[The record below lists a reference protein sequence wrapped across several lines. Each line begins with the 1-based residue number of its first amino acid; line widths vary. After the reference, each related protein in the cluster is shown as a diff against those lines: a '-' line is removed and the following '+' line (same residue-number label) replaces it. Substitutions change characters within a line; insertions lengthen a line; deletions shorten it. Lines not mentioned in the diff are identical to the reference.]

1 MVVTQ
6 DWKIKTGP
14 GSSLIGTTH
23 LVEEAPRG
31 VVLLAHGFRG
41 YKDYGF
47 IPVLAQR
54 LAEEG
59 FIAHRFNFSHSGM
72 DHGHGPFDV
81 DAFRKDTWNHQVE
94 DLLSVIRAI
103 NEGVL
108 EGHDDPLVLFGHS
121 RGGVACLLTAGRHA
135 DDLELRRLKGVITA
149 ASPADAC
156 RLDEGEHDAFL
167 RQGYMDVPS
176 SRTGQS
182 LRIDSAWLREQ
193 QADPEGH
200 DVVTQAGRVR
210 VPVGILHGLDDST
223 VDSEDAVY
231 LAEAVGERAVMRL
244 IDGGNHVFNTPN
256 PADMTAP
263 PSPALRKLLQDV
275 SDLVHRWCR

>member
-1 MVVTQ
+1 MAGTQ
-6 DWKIKTGP
+6 DWKIDTAS

-23 LVEEAPRG
+23 LVEDPPKG

-54 LAEEG
+54 LADEG
-59 FIAHRFNFSHSGM
+59 FLSHRFNFSHSGM
-72 DHGHGPFDV
+72 DHGHGHFNPDTFSG
-81 DAFRKDTWNHQVE
+81 DTWNHQVA
-94 DLLSVIRAI
+94 DLLSVIKAI
-103 NEGVL
+103 NEGRL
-108 EGHDDPLVLFGHS
+108 EGGGRPLMLFGHS
-121 RGGVACLLTAGRHA
+121 RGGVTCLLAAGRHS
-135 DDLELRRLKGVITA
+135 DDPSLSHLRGLVTAATPVDASRLKD
-149 ASPADAC
+149 SE
-156 RLDEGEHDAFL
+156 REAFL
-167 RQGYMDVPS
+167 RHGHIEVPS
-176 SRTGQS
+176 SRTGQT

-210 VPVGILHGLDDST
+210 VPVGIVHGLDDST

-231 LAEAVGERAVMRL
+231 LAEAVGERAIMRL

-256 PADMTAP
+256 PADLDSTPSAP
-263 PSPALRKLLQDV
+263 LQKLQQHV
-275 SDLVHRWCR
+275 VDLFNRWSR

>member
-1 MVVTQ
+1 MVVTR
-6 DWKIKTGP
+6 DWKIKTWGR

-23 LVEEAPRG
+23 LVGEAPREWCCWPTG
-31 VVLLAHGFRG
+31 SGDTRTTDSFPCSLSDWPRRG
-41 YKDYGF
+41 SSLIDS
-47 IPVLAQR
+47 IL
-54 LAEEG
+54 
-59 FIAHRFNFSHSGM
+59 SHSGM

-135 DDLELRRLKGVITA
+135 DDPELRRLKGVITA

-223 VDSEDAVY
+223 VGRGCRVS
-231 LAEAVGERAVMRL
+231 GRGRGRAGR
-244 IDGGNHVFNTPN
+244 DET
-256 PADMTAP
+256 
-263 PSPALRKLLQDV
+263 
-275 SDLVHRWCR
+275 HRWRQSRLQYA